1 MRSRAAGSELDQVC
15 CGIVLDRLVQHRREG
30 AGWKIG
36 QVLPAT
42 FVKTGKVPLKV
53 GFIYKANTFGDY
65 FISLKTYEKN
75 FTDQLDFLILAKLKP
90 GVSAE
95 LEGLAVRRTPDG
107 ALLHVLIVLNN
118 DLPNDATSIRVSL
131 EHFARVR
138 SHGCA

>member
-1 MRSRAAGSELDQVC
+1 VTKLFS
-15 CGIVLDRLVQHRREG
+15 
-30 AGWKIG
+30 
-36 QVLPAT
+36 
-42 FVKTGKVPLKV
+42 
-53 GFIYKANTFGDY
+53 
-65 FISLKTYEKN
+65 
-75 FTDQLDFLILAKLKP
+75 LKP

-118 DLPNDATSIRVSL
+118 DLPDDATSIRVSL